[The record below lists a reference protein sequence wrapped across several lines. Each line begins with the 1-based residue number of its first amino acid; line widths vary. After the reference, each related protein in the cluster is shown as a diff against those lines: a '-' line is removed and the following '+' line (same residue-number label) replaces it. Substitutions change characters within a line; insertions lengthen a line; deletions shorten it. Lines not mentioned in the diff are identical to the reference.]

1 MAEDALPASS
11 HLIVTPAPVRASDP
25 ASHNMGHM
33 KLALPV
39 FCLSL
44 FSSSV
49 LGFKEDDTKL
59 INRSLL
65 RSLMR
70 REVETTVGSVSD
82 DFEATTSDNFV
93 IIDEDPALL
102 DVDTSEEEREEGGYD
117 GLANTEINCH
127 KCLRA
132 SFNFKKVYFL
142 C

>member
-1 MAEDALPASS
+1 MALYALPTSS
-11 HLIVTPAPVRASDP
+11 HCNTGPSASQCSDSDP
-25 ASHNMGHM
+25 GSHNMGHT

-59 INRSLL
+59 LNRSLL

-70 REVETTVGSVSD
+70 REVETTVGSVYD

-93 IIDEDPALL
+93 IIDEDPTLI
-102 DVDTSEEEREEGGYD
+102 DVDTLEEE
-117 GLANTEINCH
+117 
-127 KCLRA
+127 
-132 SFNFKKVYFL
+132 
-142 C
+142 